1 MQRRDFLKGA
11 AILSAAGTVMPVLA
25 ASTQAS
31 SMADKAC
38 GRRRFTL
45 TNTYQLV
52 APEGSL
58 GVVKLWVPLPENT
71 AFQQVEKLNF
81 SGTYQDAYI
90 SANNHYGAKTLFATW
105 PDAKGKMTLTL
116 ELVIETQDWEPLKS
130 GELTHYRAP
139 AKPEYPADV
148 SIYLKPTKHMPVDGI
163 VKQTADKIVG
173 KETDP
178 LKQAQ
183 LIYNWVSANMY
194 RDNSVI
200 GCGSGDVAAILES
213 GKLGGKC
220 TDINSVFVAL
230 MRAVGVPARE
240 MFGIRLGQAI
250 KMGKYSKKA
259 FGSADDKGFADVT
272 GGQHCR
278 AMFYLAGYGWLP
290 ADPADVTKMRLTEN
304 KEHSDPAVQA
314 VNDYLFG
321 NWEMNWVGFN
331 YGRDFDLFPV
341 AEQTPLNN
349 FGYPYAEVDGDP
361 VNYYEPKV
369 FAYDYKSSEQR

>member
-1 MQRRDFLKGA
+1 MQRRDFLKTA
-11 AILSAAGTVMPVLA
+11 ALLSTAAAMTPVLA
-25 ASTQAS
+25 SAKS
-31 SMADKAC
+31 SVIEQPSSG

-45 TNTYQLV
+45 INTYDLK
-52 APEGSL
+52 APYGSE
-58 GVVKLWVPLPENT
+58 GVVNLWIPLPEDT
-71 AFQQVEKLNF
+71 AFQQVRKLDFN
-81 SGTYQDAYI
+81 GTYQDAYI
-90 SANNHYGAKTLFATW
+90 STNNAYGAKTLFATW
-105 PDAKGKMTLTL
+105 PDAKGKMTITV
-116 ELVIETQDWEPLKS
+116 ELVIETEDWEPVKS

-148 SIYLKPTKHMPVDGI
+148 TLYLQPTKHMPIDGI
-163 VKQTADKIVG
+163 VKQTADKIVAG
-173 KETDP
+173 ETDP
-178 LKQAQ
+178 LKKAR
-183 LIYNWVSANMY
+183 LIYNWVSANMF
-194 RDNSVI
+194 RDNNVI
-200 GCGSGDVAAILES
+200 GCGTGDVATILES

-230 MRAVGVPARE
+230 MRAVGIPARE

-250 KMGKYSKKA
+250 KMGQYSKKA
-259 FGSADDKGFADVT
+259 FGSADDKGIADVT